1 MRTAQ
6 VVFAAGLV
14 LVGLVLLREAS
25 QMPTGW
31 TPAGPGPGFFPFW
44 LAAGFTLSA
53 AVVAAR
59 TRAAPRSEEPF
70 FPPGAAKRILVVFA
84 PMLAVVALLPYL
96 GLYLG
101 GAVYLGGYARLVGRH
116 PWGLVL
122 AIAVGV
128 PATLFLIFESWFRLP
143 IPKGILLEWLLYGRQ

>member
-1 MRTAQ
+1 MRTAG

-14 LVGLVLLREAS
+14 VAGVVFLREAS

-44 LAAGFTLSA
+44 LAAGFTFSA

-70 FPPGAAKRILVVFA
+70 FRPGAAKRILVVFA

-101 GAVYLGGYARLVGRH
+101 GAVYLGAYARLAGRH
-116 PWGLVL
+116 PWSWVL
-122 AIAVGV
+122 GVAVGV
-128 PATLFLIFESWFRLP
+128 PAALFLIFERWFLLP
-143 IPKGILLEWLLYGRQ
+143 MPKGILLEWLLYGR